1 LIFLFK
7 YFQPQPP
14 SSPPPQFYSNLPH
27 DPQPALDNTHAPC
40 PNGVNSAAD
49 AALEEE
55 VEAGITR
62 ADGVVVEEDE
72 EEEGEDTK
80 DVEEAQRE
88 IETRKEKNQSGR
100 RRRIFWIWEST

>member
-14 SSPPPQFYSNLPH
+14 SSPPPQFYSDLPH

-72 EEEGEDTK
+72 EEGEDTK